1 MSEAEFIPIPNI
13 HSLDPDLLWFYYVPE
28 IVLQH

>member
-13 HSLDPDLLWFYYVPE
+13 HSLDPDLVWFYDVPE